1 MKLSFWSANYF
12 WSQFKY
18 FVYPRKQMAP
28 IGRYAWTG
36 CQQVH
41 QDAVTSRQQLL
52 EAFYH
57 CTDIFSAGLEEHAS
71 HPAAEHKSGKWL
83 KLFQS
88 IMLGGE
94 FQVPFNKVVIQFF
107 MKKSL

>member
-1 MKLSFWSANYF
+1 MTA
-12 WSQFKY
+12 
-18 FVYPRKQMAP
+18 
-28 IGRYAWTG
+28 IGRYTRAG

-57 CTDIFSAGLEEHAS
+57 CTDIFSASLEEHAS

-94 FQVPFNKVVIQFF
+94 CQVSFNKVAIQFF

>member
-12 WSQFKY
+12 WSQFEY
-18 FVYPRKQMAP
+18 PVYPRKQMAP
-28 IGRYAWTG
+28 IGRYARTG

-57 CTDIFSAGLEEHAS
+57 CTDIFSASLEEHAS
-71 HPAAEHKSGKWL
+71 HPAAEHKSGKCL
-83 KLFQS
+83 EFFQS
-88 IMLGGE
+88 VLLGGE
-94 FQVPFNKVVIQFF
+94 FQVSFNKVAIQFLT
-107 MKKSL
+107 KKSL